1 MVPSTESPLGVVG
14 SYQDLLSNVVCQII
28 MAFSV
33 KRDRIE
39 ELLKLVIYS
48 FCSRDQIHINSAII
62 TNE

>member
-1 MVPSTESPLGVVG
+1 MVPSTESPLVVVG
-14 SYQDLLSNVVCQII
+14 SYQDLLSNVVCQIT

-48 FCSRDQIHINSAII
+48 FCLRDQIHINSAII